1 MSAASA
7 GPFEPGA
14 RVGGKFRLVRRLAA
28 GGMGEVWLAR
38 NLTTGADVALKRCR
52 DDVPSED
59 AAARFRHEAQLGA
72 MLSHRGIVR
81 IFDLVE
87 TAGGPPLLV
96 MELLR
101 GETLESRL
109 AARGALPGREALAIA
124 LPVLSALAHA
134 HDRGVLH
141 RDVTP
146 ANVFLAVDPD
156 GHVTPKLVDF
166 GVAKLPA
173 AGAQTLEGRVL
184 GTPRYM
190 APERIRAA
198 GDVDARSDCF
208 SVGVVLYEM
217 LTGVCPFAATSPSAS
232 LAAVLEAVVDP
243 DPRIEPRVWIEVQRA
258 LSKRPYERHANAREM
273 SEALRL
279 ASGETEA
286 SLAECLRAPPPDDR
300 RERDAGVTGP
310 TTSVDGHSFGRTG
323 GFRGRRG
330 ARAALWLAVPLVA
343 LAALWFGTRPRAAPA
358 PAAAPVAVIT
368 SAPAPTIASTSTS
381 ASPASVPASTTSA
394 SAPRHPRT
402 THPRAVATTP
412 GF

>member
-1 MSAASA
+1 
-7 GPFEPGA
+7 
-14 RVGGKFRLVRRLAA
+14 
-28 GGMGEVWLAR
+28 MGEVWLAR

-59 AAARFRHEAQLGA
+59 AAARFRREAQLGA

-87 TAGGPPLLV
+87 DTGGPPLLV

-173 AGAQTLEGRVL
+173 AGAQTLDGRVL

-190 APERIRAA
+190 APERIRSA
-198 GDVDARSDCF
+198 GDIDGRSDCF

-217 LTGVCPFAATSPSAS
+217 LTGFCPFGATTPSAS

-243 DPRIEPRVWIEVQRA
+243 DPRIEPLVWLEVQRA
-258 LSKRPYERHANAREM
+258 LSKRPYERHASAREM

-286 SLAECLRAPPPDDR
+286 SLAECLRAAPPSDDR
-300 RERDAGVTGP
+300 RDPTGATP
-310 TTSVDGHSFGRTG
+310 TTRGAGPSFGRTG
-323 GFRGRRG
+323 AFRVRRG
-330 ARAALWLAVPLVA
+330 TRAALLLGGTVVA
-343 LAALWFGTRPRAAPA
+343 GFALLSLTTRPRAP
-358 PAAAPVAVIT
+358 
-368 SAPAPTIASTSTS
+368 
-381 ASPASVPASTTSA
+381 SA
-394 SAPRHPRT
+394 SAPVMASASESASVAASTTPTTSTTTSTTTTTTASASASAPASHRPRVPRT
-402 THPRAVATTP
+402 KPVATTP